1 MSDGSAPLRTNA
13 RVSGRRV
20 GVGAERHVVVVAYDG
35 AELVDI
41 SCVTTGLDAANR
53 VGAHPRYRVRLAS
66 PGGRSVRCDSGLELR
81 SQARLEDPVDDLDT
95 LVVSGGLG
103 HGAAADDAPL
113 VQCVRRLAGNARRI
127 ASVCTGATVLAEA
140 GLLDGRP
147 VTTHWEWAG
156 SLAQRYP
163 GIQVDATPIYI
174 RDGNVATSAGVTA
187 ALDLTLAF
195 IEEDHGP
202 EVARR
207 VALGMVTYLKRPG
220 NQAQMS
226 LFTTAPRPQDR
237 LVRGVLDHVL
247 ANPGADLRTAV
258 LAAKANVSVRHLT
271 RLFREQ
277 VGESPGRLVRRV
289 RLEVAARM
297 LASTAL
303 PLAQIARACGFSS
316 AETLRQAFVATFS
329 ITPSLFRATQ
339 STAAPQ
345 PATVPNGRPR
355 AVPRPD
361 ALGRGV
367 KRDRLPSKSD
377 RSGRIA

>member
-1 MSDGSAPLRTNA
+1 MKHA
-13 RVSGRRV
+13 RVSLARQEAKSASAPRVRVVPGR
-20 GVGAERHVVVVAYDG
+20 ARHVVVVAYDG

-41 SCVTTGLDAANR
+41 SCVTTGFDAANR
-53 VGAHPRYRVRLAS
+53 VGVDPPYRVRLVS
-66 PGGRSVRCDSGLELR
+66 LGGRTVRCDSGLELR
-81 SQARLEDPVDDLDT
+81 AQARLEDPGDDLDT
-95 LVVSGGLG
+95 LVVTGGLG
-103 HGAAADDAPL
+103 HDAAADDVRL
-113 VQCVRRLAGNARRI
+113 VHCVRRLATGARRV

-163 GIQVDATPIYI
+163 GIRVDATPIYI
-174 RDGNVATSAGVTA
+174 RDGKVATSAGVTA

-226 LFTTAPRPQDR
+226 LFTTEPRPQDR
-237 LVRGVLDHVL
+237 LVRGVLDHVM

-258 LAAKANVSVRHLT
+258 LAANANVSVRHLT

-277 VGESPGRLVRRV
+277 VGEPPGRLVRRV

-303 PLAQIARACGFSS
+303 PLRQIARACGFSS
-316 AETLRQAFVATFS
+316 AETLRQAFVASFR

-339 STAAPQ
+339 STAAPRR
-345 PATVPNGRPR
+345 PTVPH
-355 AVPRPD
+355 PRPGP
-361 ALGRGV
+361 A
-367 KRDRLPSKSD
+367 
-377 RSGRIA
+377 